1 VTTFEH
7 AMCGASLALALGCLR
22 KDGWALVAVAGVAAA
37 LPDWDGLSLALGAEA
52 FAKAH
57 RVWGHNLLVA
67 SGTGAVV
74 GGVGYLCYLSMRLRR
89 ATIQIWPK
97 SGVSEV
103 IPAFSSLRWAKW
115 IVVGML
121 ASLSHLPADM
131 VYSGK
136 QDMMSWPL
144 QLLWPFSEQGWA
156 WPLVAW
162 GDLTTTVIFIGEMF
176 ALYRWPRH
184 AQAIALFTLLCVH
197 GYIGFRWLAGGIGQ

>member
-7 AMCGASLALALGCLR
+7 AMCGASLALALGCVR
-22 KDGWALVAVAGVAAA
+22 KDGWALIAVAGVAAA
-37 LPDWDGLSLALGAEA
+37 LPDWDGLSLALGAET
-52 FAKAH
+52 FAKVH

-67 SGTGAVV
+67 SCTGAVV
-74 GGVGYLCYLSMRLRR
+74 GGLGYLCYLSMRLRR

-97 SGVSEV
+97 SGATEV
-103 IPAFSSLRWAKW
+103 IPPFSSLRWAKW
-115 IVVGML
+115 ILVGML

-131 VYSGK
+131 VYSGSRELR
-136 QDMMSWPL
+136 SWPL
-144 QLLWPFSEQGWA
+144 QLLWPFSEQGWV

-176 ALYRWPRH
+176 ALYLWPRH
-184 AQAIALFTLLCVH
+184 AQAIALLTLLCVH